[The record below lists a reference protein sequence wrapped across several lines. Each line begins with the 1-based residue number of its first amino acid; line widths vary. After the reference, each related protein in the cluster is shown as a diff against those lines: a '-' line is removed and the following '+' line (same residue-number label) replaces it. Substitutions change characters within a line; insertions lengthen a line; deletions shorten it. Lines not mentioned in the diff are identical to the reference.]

1 MTITVYQQVFV
12 SGDKTRA
19 HVTIVDSSGKV
30 LGRRFTDYEAYP
42 LAQIAADNTQFLLRV
57 LKRSLS
63 PKRVI
68 YDCNVR
74 GRYEY
79 KANSGGFE
87 GMLLSH
93 PRIDE
98 KDTPRIQWVEPSTE
112 DEEEDTE

>member
-12 SGDKTRA
+12 SGDKTRV
-19 HVTIVDSSGKV
+19 HVTIVDSKGKV
-30 LGRRFTDYEAYP
+30 IERRFTDYEAYP
-42 LAQIAADNTQFLLRV
+42 LAQIAAENTQALFRV

-63 PKRVI
+63 PNRVI

-79 KANSGGFE
+79 KATSSGFE
-87 GMLLSH
+87 GTMLSH

-98 KDTPRIQWVEPSTE
+98 KDTPRIQWVEPSIE

>member
-12 SGDKTRA
+12 SVDRTRA
-19 HVTIVDSSGKV
+19 HVTIVDSKGKV
-30 LGRRFTDYEAYP
+30 IERRFTDYEAYP
-42 LAQIAADNTQFLLRV
+42 LAQIAAENTQSLLRV

-79 KANSGGFE
+79 KATTSGFE
-87 GMLLSH
+87 GKMLSH

-98 KDTPRIQWVEPSTE
+98 KDTPRIQWVDSLPEEP
-112 DEEEDTE
+112 EEE